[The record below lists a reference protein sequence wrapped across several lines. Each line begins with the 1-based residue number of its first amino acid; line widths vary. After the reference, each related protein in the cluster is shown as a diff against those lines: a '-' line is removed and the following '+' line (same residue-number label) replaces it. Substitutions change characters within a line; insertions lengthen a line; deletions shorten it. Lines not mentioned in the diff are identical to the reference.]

1 MEDPVLE
8 ATHNV
13 DTVLPLGANLD
24 LEPDEVSVE
33 VEAHHLRDPDLSY
46 VPYLPR
52 LTGSFRCRYAEQ
64 FGERCRL
71 GIGRS
76 KFLSI
81 DGISEAWPSSTASL
95 RSSIVR
101 AMEENGRIYHGY
113 KDGKY
118 VLPTDQEELDRQA
131 FQYQL
136 CQLTFENRLNFAPIY
151 HPHRVLDVGCGIAHG
166 GLFIPEPGEEHP
178 ESEVIGVDLS
188 PVQPGFTPPNV
199 HYEIDDLEEEW
210 SFSRKFDYI
219 HSMMMTGAFRDWPN
233 FHRQAFD
240 NLNPGGWL
248 EIQDI
253 DFPMRCDDG
262 TIPPECDLGRWND
275 LMMEAG
281 RRSGFLLDT
290 CGRAAEMMANA
301 GFIDI
306 VRIPFKWPINQWP
319 RDVRHKTLGLWTEAN
334 FSVGLESMT
343 LALFT
348 RFMGWRKEE
357 VWDFSARASAEWR
370 DVRRHGYFDV
380 YVTYGR
386 KP

>member
-1 MEDPVLE
+1 MEREEPALDAMHQVDTTFPQGANVDLE
-8 ATHNV
+8 ADENIDDAEMQSLAGSDV
-13 DTVLPLGANLD
+13 DSALG
-24 LEPDEVSVE
+24 E
-33 VEAHHLRDPDLSY
+33 
-46 VPYLPR
+46 
-52 LTGSFRCRYAEQ
+52 
-64 FGERCRL
+64 
-71 GIGRS
+71 
-76 KFLSI
+76 
-81 DGISEAWPSSTASL
+81 SEAWPSSTASL

-101 AMEENGRIYHGY
+101 AREENGRIYHGY

-118 VLPTDQEELDRQA
+118 VLPTDQEELDRQ
-131 FQYQL
+131 
-136 CQLTFENRLNFAPIY
+136 
-151 HPHRVLDVGCGIAHG
+151 
-166 GLFIPEPGEEHP
+166 GEEHP
-178 ESEVIGVDLS
+178 ESEVVGVDLS

-210 SFSRKFDYI
+210 SFSRKFDYV
-219 HSMMMTGAFRDWPN
+219 HSMMMTGAFRDWHN
-233 FHRQAFD
+233 FHQQAFESVIFD
-240 NLNPGGWL
+240 PNLNTGGWL

-262 TIPPECDLGRWND
+262 TIPPDCDLGRWNE

-290 CGRAAEMMANA
+290 CGKAAEMMTSV
-301 GFIDI
+301 GFVDI
-306 VRIPFKWPINQWP
+306 VRIQFKWPINQWP
-319 RDVRHKTLGLWTEAN
+319 RDVKHKTLGVWTEAN

-357 VWDFSARASAEWR
+357 VWDFSARVIAEWR
-370 DVRRHGYFDV
+370 DVERHGYFDV

>member
-1 MEDPVLE
+1 MTMEDPVLE

-24 LEPDEVSVE
+24 LEPDEEVSDADMQSV
-33 VEAHHLRDPDLSY
+33 L
-46 VPYLPR
+46 
-52 LTGSFRCRYAEQ
+52 GSDVDSAL
-64 FGERCRL
+64 GE
-71 GIGRS
+71 
-76 KFLSI
+76 
-81 DGISEAWPSSTASL
+81 SEAWPSSTASL

-118 VLPTDQEELDRQA
+118 VLPTDQFCLQEELDRQA

-136 CQLTFENRLNFAPIY
+136 CQLTFENRLNFAPVY
-151 HPHRVLDVGCGIAHG
+151 HPHRVLDVGCGIGMWAID
-166 GLFIPEPGEEHP
+166 FGEEHP

-233 FHRQAFD
+233 FHRQAFE

-290 CGRAAEMMANA
+290 CGRAAEMMAHA

>member
-24 LEPDEVSVE
+24 LEPDEEVSDADMQSVLGSD
-33 VEAHHLRDPDLSY
+33 VDSALGEA
-46 VPYLPR
+46 
-52 LTGSFRCRYAEQ
+52 
-64 FGERCRL
+64 
-71 GIGRS
+71 I
-76 KFLSI
+76 
-81 DGISEAWPSSTASL
+81 
-95 RSSIVR
+95 R

-136 CQLTFENRLNFAPIY
+136 CQLTFENRLNFAPVY
-151 HPHRVLDVGCGIAHG
+151 HPHRVLDVGCGIGMWAID
-166 GLFIPEPGEEHP
+166 FGEEHP

-233 FHRQAFD
+233 FHRQAFESVASPTTD
-240 NLNPGGWL
+240 LHSNLNPGGWL

-290 CGRAAEMMANA
+290 CGRAAEMMAHA

>member
-1 MEDPVLE
+1 MAMEDPILE
-8 ATHNV
+8 STHSV
-13 DTVLPLGANLD
+13 DTVLPLGANLA
-24 LEPDEVSVE
+24 LEPDEEVSDADMQSNLGSDVDSALGEAIRSMAFFNRFITVE
-33 VEAHHLRDPDLSY
+33 HSPGHGGERPDL
-46 VPYLPR
+46 P
-52 LTGSFRCRYAEQ
+52 
-64 FGERCRL
+64 
-71 GIGRS
+71 
-76 KFLSI
+76 
-81 DGISEAWPSSTASL
+81 W
-95 RSSIVR
+95 
-101 AMEENGRIYHGY
+101 
-113 KDGKY
+113 
-118 VLPTDQEELDRQA
+118 EELDRQA

-136 CQLTFENRLNFAPIY
+136 CQLTFENRLNFAPVY
-151 HPHRVLDVGCGIAHG
+151 HPHRVLDVGCGIGMWAID
-166 GLFIPEPGEEHP
+166 FGEEHP

-233 FHRQAFD
+233 FHRQAFE

-380 YVTYGR
+380 C
-386 KP
+386 

>member
-1 MEDPVLE
+1 MGDSTPD
-8 ATHNV
+8 TRHHT
-13 DTVLPLGANLD
+13 DTVLSAGANIG
-24 LEPDEVSVE
+24 LEPDETTQTFITKRKLQDV
-33 VEAHHLRDPDLSY
+33 AGADLHSI
-46 VPYLPR
+46 
-52 LTGSFRCRYAEQ
+52 GSDADSAL
-64 FGERCRL
+64 GE
-71 GIGRS
+71 
-76 KFLSI
+76 
-81 DGISEAWPSSTASL
+81 SEAWPSSTASL

-101 AMEENGRIYHGY
+101 AREENGRIYHGY

-118 VLPTDQEELDRQA
+118 VLPTDQVGNFVSVKEELDRQA

-136 CQLTFENRLNFAPIY
+136 CQLTFENRLNFAPVY
-151 HPHRVLDVGCGIAHG
+151 HPHRVLDVGCGIGMWAID
-166 GLFIPEPGEEHP
+166 FGEEHP

-233 FHRQAFD
+233 FHRQAFE

-253 DFPMRCDDG
+253 DFPMRSDDG

-290 CGRAAEMMANA
+290 CGRAADMMASV
-301 GFIDI
+301 GFVDI

-319 RDVRHKTLGLWTEAN
+319 QDVKHKTLGLWTEAN

-357 VWDFSARASAEWR
+357 VWDFSARAIAEWR

>member
-1 MEDPVLE
+1 MTERVPDAMHQIDIVFPHG
-8 ATHNV
+8 TNV
-13 DTVLPLGANLD
+13 D
-24 LEPDEVSVE
+24 LEPDEDIEDAE
-33 VEAHHLRDPDLSY
+33 VQSLG
-46 VPYLPR
+46 
-52 LTGSFRCRYAEQ
+52 GSDVDSAL
-64 FGERCRL
+64 GE
-71 GIGRS
+71 
-76 KFLSI
+76 
-81 DGISEAWPSSTASL
+81 SEAWPSSTASL

-101 AMEENGRIYHGY
+101 AREENGRIYHGY

-118 VLPTDQEELDRQA
+118 VLPTDQEELDRQ
-131 FQYQL
+131 
-136 CQLTFENRLNFAPIY
+136 
-151 HPHRVLDVGCGIAHG
+151 
-166 GLFIPEPGEEHP
+166 GEAHP
-178 ESEVIGVDLS
+178 EAEVVGVDLS

-210 SFSRKFDYI
+210 SFSRKFDYV
-219 HSMMMTGAFRDWPN
+219 HCMMMTGAFRDWQN
-233 FHRQAFD
+233 FHQQAFD
-240 NLNPGGWL
+240 NLNPGGWF

-262 TIPPECDLGRWND
+262 TIPSDCDLGRWNE

-281 RRSGFLLDT
+281 QRSGFLLDT
-290 CGRAAEMMANA
+290 CGRAAEMMASV
-301 GFIDI
+301 GFVDI
-306 VRIPFKWPINQWP
+306 VRIQFKWPINQWP
-319 RDVRHKTLGLWTEAN
+319 RDVKHKTLGVWTEAN

-357 VWDFSARASAEWR
+357 VWDFSANVIAEWR

>member
-1 MEDPVLE
+1 MTERVPDAMHQIDIAFPHG
-8 ATHNV
+8 TNV
-13 DTVLPLGANLD
+13 D
-24 LEPDEVSVE
+24 LEPDEDIDDAEMQS
-33 VEAHHLRDPDLSY
+33 LG
-46 VPYLPR
+46 
-52 LTGSFRCRYAEQ
+52 GSDVDSAL
-64 FGERCRL
+64 GEP
-71 GIGRS
+71 
-76 KFLSI
+76 
-81 DGISEAWPSSTASL
+81 EAWPSSTASL

-101 AMEENGRIYHGY
+101 AREENGRIYHGY

-136 CQLTFENRLNFAPIY
+136 CQLTFENRLNFAPVH
-151 HPHRVLDVGCGIAHG
+151 HPHRVLDVGCGI
-166 GLFIPEPGEEHP
+166 GLWAIDFGEAHP
-178 ESEVIGVDLS
+178 EAEVVGVDLS

-210 SFSRKFDYI
+210 SFSRKFDYV
-219 HSMMMTGAFRDWPN
+219 HCMMMTGAFRDWQN
-233 FHRQAFD
+233 FHQQAFD
-240 NLNPGGWL
+240 NLNPGGWF

-262 TIPPECDLGRWND
+262 TIPPDCDLGRWNE

-281 RRSGFLLDT
+281 QRSGFLLDT
-290 CGRAAEMMANA
+290 CGRAAEMMASV
-301 GFIDI
+301 GFVDI
-306 VRIPFKWPINQWP
+306 VRIQFKWPINQWP
-319 RDVRHKTLGLWTEAN
+319 RDVKHKTLGVWTEAN

-357 VWDFSARASAEWR
+357 VWDFSANVIAEWR

>member
-1 MEDPVLE
+1 MW
-8 ATHNV
+8 A
-13 DTVLPLGANLD
+13 
-24 LEPDEVSVE
+24 
-33 VEAHHLRDPDLSY
+33 
-46 VPYLPR
+46 
-52 LTGSFRCRYAEQ
+52 
-64 FGERCRL
+64 
-71 GIGRS
+71 
-76 KFLSI
+76 I
-81 DGISEAWPSSTASL
+81 D
-95 RSSIVR
+95 
-101 AMEENGRIYHGY
+101 
-113 KDGKY
+113 
-118 VLPTDQEELDRQA
+118 
-131 FQYQL
+131 F
-136 CQLTFENRLNFAPIY
+136 
-151 HPHRVLDVGCGIAHG
+151 
-166 GLFIPEPGEEHP
+166 GEEHP

-233 FHRQAFD
+233 FHRQAFE

>member
-1 MEDPVLE
+1 MQDIADADLQSL
-8 ATHNV
+8 ASDV
-13 DTVLPLGANLD
+13 DSALG
-24 LEPDEVSVE
+24 E
-33 VEAHHLRDPDLSY
+33 
-46 VPYLPR
+46 
-52 LTGSFRCRYAEQ
+52 
-64 FGERCRL
+64 
-71 GIGRS
+71 
-76 KFLSI
+76 
-81 DGISEAWPSSTASL
+81 SEAWPSSTASL

-101 AMEENGRIYHGY
+101 AREENGRIYHGY

-136 CQLTFENRLNFAPIY
+136 CQLTFDNKLAFAPIN
-151 HPHRVLDVGCGIAHG
+151 HPNRVLDVGCGIGMWAID
-166 GLFIPEPGEEHP
+166 FGEEHP
-178 ESEVIGVDLS
+178 ESEVVGVDLS

-210 SFSRKFDYI
+210 SFSRKFDYV
-219 HSMMMTGAFRDWPN
+219 HCMMMTGAFRDWPT
-233 FHRQAFD
+233 FHQQAFE
-240 NLNPGGWL
+240 NLNSGGWL
-248 EIQDI
+248 EVQDI

-262 TIPPECDLGRWND
+262 TISPESDLGRWNYM
-275 LMMEAG
+275 MMEAG

-290 CGRAAEMMANA
+290 CGRAADMMSMA
-301 GFIDI
+301 GFVDI
-306 VRIPFKWPINQWP
+306 VRMPFKWPINQWP
-319 RDVRHKTLGLWTEAN
+319 RDVKHKTLGIWTEAN
-334 FSVGLESMT
+334 FTNGLESMT

-357 VWDFSARASAEWR
+357 VWDFSTRVIGEWR

>member
-1 MEDPVLE
+1 MTERAPDAMHQIDIVFPHG
-8 ATHNV
+8 TNI
-13 DTVLPLGANLD
+13 D
-24 LEPDEVSVE
+24 LEPDEDIDDADMQS
-33 VEAHHLRDPDLSY
+33 LG
-46 VPYLPR
+46 
-52 LTGSFRCRYAEQ
+52 GSDVDSAL
-64 FGERCRL
+64 GE
-71 GIGRS
+71 
-76 KFLSI
+76 
-81 DGISEAWPSSTASL
+81 SEAWPSSTASL

-101 AMEENGRIYHGY
+101 AREENGRIYHGY

-136 CQLTFENRLNFAPIY
+136 CQLTFENRLNFAPVH
-151 HPHRVLDVGCGIAHG
+151 HPHRVLDVGCGEA
-166 GLFIPEPGEEHP
+166 HP
-178 ESEVIGVDLS
+178 EAEVVGVDLS

-210 SFSRKFDYI
+210 SFSRKFDYV
-219 HSMMMTGAFRDWPN
+219 HCMMMTGAFRDWQN
-233 FHRQAFD
+233 FHQQAFD
-240 NLNPGGWL
+240 NLNSGGWF

-262 TIPPECDLGRWND
+262 TIPPDCDLGRWNE

-281 RRSGFLLDT
+281 QRSGFLLDT
-290 CGRAAEMMANA
+290 CGRAADMMTNV
-301 GFIDI
+301 GFVDI
-306 VRIPFKWPINQWP
+306 VRIQFKWPINQWP
-319 RDVRHKTLGLWTEAN
+319 RDVKHKTLGVWTEAN

-357 VWDFSARASAEWR
+357 VWDFSANVIAEWR

>member
-1 MEDPVLE
+1 MELE
-8 ATHNV
+8 ETVPNATHQV
-13 DTVLPLGANLD
+13 DTIFPHTVNLD
-24 LEPDEVSVE
+24 LEPDDDIDDAEMQS
-33 VEAHHLRDPDLSY
+33 
-46 VPYLPR
+46 LPASDVDSA
-52 LTGSFRCRYAEQ
+52 L
-64 FGERCRL
+64 GE
-71 GIGRS
+71 
-76 KFLSI
+76 
-81 DGISEAWPSSTASL
+81 SETWPSSTASL

-101 AMEENGRIYHGY
+101 AREENGRIYHGY

-118 VLPTDQEELDRQA
+118 VLPTDQSPQQEELDRQA

-136 CQLTFENRLNFAPIY
+136 CQLTFENRLNFAPVH
-151 HPHRVLDVGCGIAHG
+151 HPHRVLDVGCGI
-166 GLFIPEPGEEHP
+166 GLWAIDFGEEHP
-178 ESEVIGVDLS
+178 ETEVVGIDLS

-210 SFSRKFDYI
+210 SFSRKFDYV
-219 HSMMMTGAFRDWPN
+219 HSMMMTGAFKDWHN

-240 NLNPGGWL
+240 NLNSGGWL

-262 TIPPECDLGRWND
+262 TIPPDCDLGRWNE

-290 CGRAAEMMANA
+290 CGRAAEMMASI
-301 GFIDI
+301 GFVDI
-306 VRIPFKWPINQWP
+306 VRIQFKWPINQWP
-319 RDVRHKTLGLWTEAN
+319 RDVKHKTLGLWTEAN

-348 RFMGWRKEE
+348 RFMGWKKEE
-357 VWDFSARASAEWR
+357 VWDFSTRVIAEWR
-370 DVRRHGYFDV
+370 DIRRHGYFDV